1 MSKEHRNQSYIDKLK
16 MADEQI
22 KNGEVYEM
30 KLSEIVVITE
40 DLFKGYL
47 TLEAIEE
54 EEAKERYERNKKRRS
69 IHGRL
74 RRPTKRNPRRK

>member
-1 MSKEHRNQSYIDKLK
+1 MSKEHRNQSYLDKLK
-16 MADEQI
+16 RADEQI

-30 KLSEIVVITE
+30 SLSEVASLTD
-40 DLFKGYL
+40 DLIKGYL
-47 TLEAIEE
+47 ALEAIKEE
-54 EEAKERYERNKKRRS
+54 ERNERNKKRRS

>member
-1 MSKEHRNQSYIDKLK
+1 MSKEHRNQSYLDKLK
-16 MADEQI
+16 RADEQI

-30 KLSEIVVITE
+30 SLSEIVSLND
-40 DLFKGYL
+40 DLYKGYL
-47 TLEAIEE
+47 AMEAIKE
-54 EEAKERYERNKKRRS
+54 EEAKERYERNTKRRS